1 MYAECRHVFSSG
13 RKCTDALVQNSTF
26 CYRHRNLHERMYAPA
41 PRPGTPFR
49 IPLLEDAHGCYLGV
63 QEVLWA
69 MGEKRIP
76 QKEASTYLYC
86 INIAKSLLPKR
97 PAATRKPVR
106 TLCYDND
113 GFEMAEAVDTCE
125 PPRDCMI
132 CKKHCHWFEYFEDEV
147 EELEEQMAEEQEQ
160 KRLEEKK
167 LHGEASGDTQNPAD
181 NTQQPEK
188 PKPGK
193 YDNESP
199 NLRALFMDIDRRVE
213 KEARLRAEK
222 EARLNAEK
230 EERLNAKRHPQ
241 PADPAPTQAAAE
253 QPAAS

>member
-1 MYAECRHVFSSG
+1 MYTECRHVFSSG
-13 RKCTDALVQNSTF
+13 RKCTEALVQNSTF
-26 CYRHRNLHERMYAPA
+26 CYRHRNLRERMYAPA

-76 QKEASTYLYC
+76 QKEASTYLYG

-125 PPRDCMI
+125 PPRDCMT

-147 EELEEQMAEEQEQ
+147 EELEQQMAEEEEQ
-160 KRLEEKK
+160 KKLEEKK
-167 LHGEASGDTQNPAD
+167 LQGEGSGDTQNSAPSCD
-181 NTQQPEK
+181 NTPQPEK

-193 YDNESP
+193 YDHERP
-199 NLRALFMDIDRRVE
+199 NIRALFMDIDRRAE
-213 KEARLRAEK
+213 KEARLRAEQ
-222 EARLNAEK
+222 EARLNAKK
-230 EERLNAKRHPQ
+230 EPQ
-241 PADPAPTQAAAE
+241 PDDPAPTQAAA
-253 QPAAS
+253 S